1 MRRLNILLFFSLMT
15 VAAQAQFVNNGAT
28 VTIQA
33 GATLKVEANFINNL
47 GGTITNNGTLEV
59 QNDFTNAGTF
69 NSGSSSTLKFI
80 GDSNSNVTPGEA
92 SPGVPTTFRNVEMA
106 KTNANIT
113 LQGPAAISGNL
124 TFTNDNN
131 KVIIGNHNL
140 TINTG
145 GAVVSSDA
153 NEYVVT
159 NGTGQLVKGLD
170 ANGTIVHEIGD
181 LTNYTPVSS
190 AVTGTYASATLGAR
204 VYTTSMQAKYNDA
217 TDYINR
223 EWLVVASGITSYDNT
238 ITGTYADGDIVGTE
252 ALIKGSSYHS
262 PSPDWKFINSA
273 GNATLNTVTAR
284 AINPSPFDVKLS
296 GQNFFGKANLK
307 AYLAGALPSGTTM
320 TTALNSILPTAQ
332 TPYTAAPFNAP
343 SLTGLNIVKPATATD
358 WILVEVRDASNPA
371 TVISQTSGFILNDGT
386 IVSYD
391 NQPLRLKNAV
401 ASGHIALR
409 HRNHL
414 AIRTASPINLVEPP
428 TLKDF
433 SAGTSEAFT
442 NGAITSNA
450 NMRQIGSVFAM
461 WNGDIN
467 QDNIIRYLP
476 LAIPPTPSDVA
487 IILTNAL
494 SGNASSSLNNVYN
507 IHDVNLDN
515 KVRYLPQAIPPVPSD
530 SGIILTGPLNG
541 NASGSIRRHL

>member
-1 MRRLNILLFFSLMT
+1 MRRLNILLFFSLLT
-15 VAAQAQFVNNGAT
+15 SASYAQFVNNGAT

-33 GATLKVEANFINNL
+33 GATLRVETNFVNNA

-69 NSGSSSTLKFI
+69 NSGSTSTVKFI
-80 GDSNSNVTPGEA
+80 GTTNSNVTPGGA
-92 SPGVPTTFRNVEMA
+92 TLRNVELA
-106 KTNANIT
+106 KTAENVT
-113 LQGPAAISGNL
+113 LQGPLAINGDL

-131 KVIIGNHNL
+131 KVILGAHNL

-145 GAVVSSDA
+145 GGVVSSDA

-159 NGTGQLVKGLD
+159 NGTGQFVKGLD
-170 ANGTIVHEIGD
+170 ANGTITHEIGD

-190 AVTGTYASATLGAR
+190 AVTGSAYASATLGAR
-204 VYTTSMQAKYNDA
+204 VYTDVPSMQAKYNDA

-223 EWLVVASGITSYDNT
+223 EWLVVASGIANYDNT
-238 ITGTYADGDIVGTE
+238 ITGTYSDGDIVGTE
-252 ALIKGSSYHS
+252 SLIKGSSYHS
-262 PSPDWKFINSA
+262 PTPDWKFINSA

-320 TTALNSILPTAQ
+320 TNTLRTNNLIPLAS
-332 TPYTAAPFNAP
+332 PYSAAPFNAP
-343 SLTGLNIVKPATATD
+343 AVTAASIPANATD
-358 WILVEVRDASNPA
+358 WILVEVRDAATPA
-371 TVISQTSGFILNDGT
+371 TLVSQTSAFILTDGT
-386 IVSYD
+386 IVNMD
-391 NQPLRLKNAV
+391 GQPLRLKNAV
-401 ASGHIALR
+401 ANGHIGLK

-414 AIRTASPINLVEPP
+414 GIRTASPLNLVEPP

-442 NGAITSNA
+442 NGTITSNA

-461 WNGDIN
+461 WNGDVN
-467 QDNIIRYLP
+467 QDGYVRYTSGF
-476 LAIPPTPSDVA
+476 IPPSTSIPSDALLVFSA
-487 IILTNAL
+487 LGNNPSAQLTTYSNF
-494 SGNASSSLNNVYN
+494 
-507 IHDVNLDN
+507 DVNLD
-515 KVRYLPQAIPPVPSD
+515 RYTRYTSGFIPPSTSIASDALLIFSSLDNVPS
-530 SGIILTGPLNG
+530 NQ
-541 NASGSIRRHL
+541 RRVHF

>member
-1 MRRLNILLFFSLMT
+1 MRRLNILLFFSLLT
-15 VAAQAQFVNNGAT
+15 SASNAQFVNNGAT

-33 GATLKVEANFINNL
+33 GATLRVETNFVNNA

-69 NSGSSSTLKFI
+69 NSGSTSTVKFI
-80 GDSNSNVTPGEA
+80 GTTNSNVTPGGA
-92 SPGVPTTFRNVEMA
+92 TLRNVELA
-106 KTNANIT
+106 KTAQNVT
-113 LQGPAAISGNL
+113 LQGPLAINGDL

-131 KVIIGNHNL
+131 KVILGAHNL

-145 GAVVSSDA
+145 GGVVSSDA

-159 NGTGQLVKGLD
+159 NGTGQFVKGLD
-170 ANGTIVHEIGD
+170 ANGTITHEIGD

-190 AVTGTYASATLGAR
+190 AVTGSTYTSATLGAR
-204 VYTTSMQAKYNDA
+204 VYTDVPSMQAKYNDA

-223 EWLVVASGITSYDNT
+223 EWLVVASGIANYDNT

-252 ALIKGSSYHS
+252 SLIKGSSYHS
-262 PSPDWKFINSA
+262 PTPDWKFINSA

-320 TTALNSILPTAQ
+320 TNTLRTNNLIPLAS
-332 TPYTAAPFNAP
+332 PYSEAPFNAP
-343 SLTGLNIVKPATATD
+343 AVTAASIPANATD
-358 WILVEVRDASNPA
+358 WILVEVRDAATPA
-371 TVISQTSGFILNDGT
+371 TLVSQTSAFILTDGT
-386 IVSYD
+386 IVNMD
-391 NQPLRLKNAV
+391 GQPLRLKNAV
-401 ASGHIALR
+401 ANGHIGLK

-414 AIRTASPINLVEPP
+414 GIRTASPLNLVEPP

-442 NGAITSNA
+442 NGTITSNA

-461 WNGDIN
+461 WNGNGNSNIN
-467 QDNIIRYLP
+467 VRFSTSTGDYNYL
-476 LAIPPTPSDVA
+476 LNTPSNGTSPNIGCGGNTAFNLFPVYS
-487 IILTNAL
+487 NADYNMDGRVRFSATTGDYNVL
-494 SGNASSSLNNVYN
+494 LNGV
-507 IHDVNLDN
+507 
-515 KVRYLPQAIPPVPSD
+515 
-530 SGIILTGPLNG
+530 LNG
-541 NASGSIRRHL
+541 NTSAIITQHF

>member
-1 MRRLNILLFFSLMT
+1 MRRLNILLFFSLLT
-15 VAAQAQFVNNGAT
+15 SASYAQFVNNGAT

-33 GATLKVEANFINNL
+33 GATLRVETNFVNNA

-69 NSGSSSTLKFI
+69 NSGSTSTVKFI
-80 GDSNSNVTPGEA
+80 GTTNSNVTPGGA
-92 SPGVPTTFRNVEMA
+92 TMRNVSLE
-106 KTNANIT
+106 KTAQNIT
-113 LQGPAAISGNL
+113 LLGPLAINGDLNFVS
-124 TFTNDNN
+124 DNN
-131 KVIIGNHNL
+131 KVILGNHNL

-145 GAVVSSDA
+145 GAVVSADA

-159 NGTGQLVKGLD
+159 NGTGQLVKGID
-170 ANGTIVHEIGD
+170 ANGTITHEIGD
-181 LTNYTPVSS
+181 LTNYTPVSNQVVGS
-190 AVTGTYASATLGAR
+190 AYASATLGAR
-204 VYTTSMQAKYNDA
+204 VYTTAMQAKYNDA

-238 ITGTYADGDIVGTE
+238 LTGTYADGDIVGTE
-252 ALIKGSSYHS
+252 SLIKGSTYHS
-262 PSPDWKFINSA
+262 PSPDWKFINAA

-320 TTALNSILPTAQ
+320 TTALNSLLPTTQ

-343 SLTGLNIVKPATATD
+343 SLTGLNIVKPANATD

-371 TVISQTSGFILNDGT
+371 TVISQTSGFILSDGT

-401 ASGHIALR
+401 ANGHIALR

-414 AIRTASPINLVEPP
+414 AIRTAMPLNLVEPP

-442 NGAITSNA
+442 NGAITNA

-461 WNGDIN
+461 WGGNVLNDAQILYNGGGNDRIPILSLVGGTANANTPLIN
-467 QDNIIRYLP
+467 QYTREDC
-476 LAIPPTPSDVA
+476 
-487 IILTNAL
+487 
-494 SGNASSSLNNVYN
+494 
-507 IHDVNLDN
+507 NLDSSVIYN
-515 KVRYLPQAIPPVPSD
+515 GAGSDRVFILSTVGGTANANLPIQS
-530 SGIILTGPLNG
+530 
-541 NASGSIRRHL
+541 HF